1 MKTDHKITSV
11 HPMRHLQTDGAIVD
25 NNNSSEATRL
35 VKQGHETDTLSLRDS
50 YLEVWL
56 DT

>member
-50 YLEVWL
+50 YWEVWL